1 MSEHQQKV
9 VKRIV
14 QDALS
19 IARETNNISL
29 AHDLIFGE
37 IQEMFVSYLRGFVT
51 KTEYNWFRLELEREM
66 EKLF

>member
-19 IARETNNISL
+19 IARETNNITL
-29 AHDLIFGE
+29 AHDLVFGH
-37 IQEMFVSYLRGFVT
+37 IQESFQAYLRGFIT
-51 KTEYNWFRLELEREM
+51 KSEYNCFRLELEREM

>member
-37 IQEMFVSYLRGFVT
+37 IQEMFVSYLRGFAT